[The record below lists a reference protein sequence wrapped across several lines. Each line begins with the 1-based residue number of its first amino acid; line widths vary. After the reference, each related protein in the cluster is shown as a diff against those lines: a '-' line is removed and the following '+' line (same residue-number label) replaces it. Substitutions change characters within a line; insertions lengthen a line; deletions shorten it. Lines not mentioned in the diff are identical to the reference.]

1 MATDII
7 VKSRIK
13 DFAEYE
19 GKKLNVAAEA
29 ADALSKKVIELI
41 KEASKRAKLNG
52 RNTLMA
58 KDF

>member
-1 MATDII
+1 MAIDII

-13 DFAEYE
+13 DFAEVD

-29 ADALSKKVIELI
+29 ADALSKKVIEII
-41 KEASKRAKLNG
+41 KRASKRAKLNG

>member
-1 MATDII
+1 MGTDII

-13 DFAEYE
+13 DFAEVE

-29 ADALSKKVIELI
+29 ADALSKKVIETI

>member
-1 MATDII
+1 MTIDII

-13 DFAEYE
+13 DFAEVE

-29 ADALSKKVIELI
+29 AEALSKKVIEII

>member
-1 MATDII
+1 MAIDII

-13 DFAEYE
+13 DFAEVD

-29 ADALSKKVIELI
+29 AGALSKRVIEMI

>member
-1 MATDII
+1 MAINII

-13 DFAEYE
+13 DFAEVDS
-19 GKKLNVAAEA
+19 KKLNVAAEA
-29 ADALSKKVIELI
+29 AEALSKKVIEMI

>member
-1 MATDII
+1 MAIDII

-29 ADALSKKVIELI
+29 AEALSKKVIEAI

-52 RNTLMA
+52 RNTVMA